1 MFSADGPVCVIY
13 PNPIIPST
21 WRPEDPRAPGY
32 VPPTPLDELGA
43 LSNLALFV
51 PWSVSPA
58 ETLRGA
64 HPTYS
69 HAFMARMGTDRK
81 FLRSVMQRGESLR
94 ERFEASRQPLSTINW
109 VSLAVH
115 VDAAAVD
122 AVYKGR
128 RHDGLVSFCWHC
140 GAGGATKDLSLCSRC
155 KRACFCSTRCQKAAW
170 WWHKVAT
177 DEGACGPA

>member
-1 MFSADGPVCVIY
+1 MIF
-13 PNPIIPST
+13 PNPIIPSWT
-21 WRPEDPRAPGY
+21 RLEDPRAPGY
-32 VPPTPLDELGA
+32 VPPTPLDELAA
-43 LSNLALFV
+43 LSMLVLFV
-51 PWSVSPA
+51 PWSASPGTTPA
-58 ETLRGA
+58 ESLRDG

-69 HAFMARMGTDRK
+69 HAFMARMGSDPAFVRN
-81 FLRSVMQRGESLR
+81 VMRRGESLR

-109 VSLAVH
+109 VSSAVQ

-128 RHDGLVSFCWHC
+128 RHAGLVSFCWHC
-140 GAGGATKDLSLCSRC
+140 GAGGATKDLSICSRC
-155 KRACFCSTRCQKAAW
+155 KRACFCSTRCQRAAW